1 MISEVDSD
9 SVNVMANNSI
19 SDVFF
24 FNSWYQTKNRPSSPN
39 VQLHTEFSLFIKNLK
54 ARYIA

>member
-1 MISEVDSD
+1 MIAIISNYQTYFSLMISEVDSD

-24 FNSWYQTKNRPSSPN
+24 FNS
-39 VQLHTEFSLFIKNLK
+39 
-54 ARYIA
+54 